1 MITDT
6 ILLTMTDLDMIFTH
20 GVPHE
25 HGVEGGHLVDPHPWH
40 ANHLRH
46 VVHGRDG
53 EPASVLTLSKIQQGD
68 HLK

>member
-6 ILLTMTDLDMIFTH
+6 ILLTMTDLDMVFTN

-25 HGVEGGHLVDPHPWH
+25 HGVEGGHLVDPHPGH